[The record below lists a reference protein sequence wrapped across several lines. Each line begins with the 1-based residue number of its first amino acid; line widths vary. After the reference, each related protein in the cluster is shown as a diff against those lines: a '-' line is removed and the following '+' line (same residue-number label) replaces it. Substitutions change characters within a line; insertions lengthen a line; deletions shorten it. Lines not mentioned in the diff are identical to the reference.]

1 MNKFIIKN
9 RKPLESSFV
18 PEEILHRNV
27 EVEKIERSVILPLR
41 MGSSTNL
48 LIHGDSGTGKTV
60 TMKYVVSR
68 HPEMSIF
75 YENAISSGNFKNI
88 LISVLRSMGKVMP
101 DRGTSYSQIFRSMS
115 LSTSGTG
122 VLIIVDECA
131 NAIRMD
137 PNGLYNILR
146 AGELYGVTLGVIL
159 VSVDDPLIY
168 MSERERKTLGLFSG
182 MKFSKYSEEELYSIL
197 MQRVSLSLQEGT
209 YSEETIRYIA
219 EISSSFGSARVAI
232 ELLQK
237 AAYSAEYREGSE
249 VSGEDVRTAKSMIN
263 PYLTESKLSELE
275 SDELVVLLAVCQALE
290 NSSSTDTADVYER
303 STSLFELYGRKP
315 MDLPFIYRTTK
326 KLQTLGIIEGRI
338 TGKGDRKGVEKRLTL
353 SDVPV
358 AILAD
363 KLRQIL
369 DRL

>member
-1 MNKFIIKN
+1 
-9 RKPLESSFV
+9 
-18 PEEILHRNV
+18 
-27 EVEKIERSVILPLR
+27 
-41 MGSSTNL
+41 
-48 LIHGDSGTGKTV
+48 
-60 TMKYVVSR
+60 
-68 HPEMSIF
+68 
-75 YENAISSGNFKNI
+75 
-88 LISVLRSMGKVMP
+88 MP

-146 AGELYGVTLGVIL
+146 AGELYGITLGVIL

-182 MKFSKYSEEELYSIL
+182 MKFSKYSDEELYSIL
-197 MQRVSLSLQEGT
+197 MQR
-209 YSEETIRYIA
+209 
-219 EISSSFGSARVAI
+219 
-232 ELLQK
+232 
-237 AAYSAEYREGSE
+237 
-249 VSGEDVRTAKSMIN
+249 
-263 PYLTESKLSELE
+263 
-275 SDELVVLLAVCQALE
+275 
-290 NSSSTDTADVYER
+290 VYER
-303 STSLFELYGRKP
+303 STSLFELYRREV

-358 AILAD
+358 TILAD
-363 KLRQIL
+363 KIRQIL